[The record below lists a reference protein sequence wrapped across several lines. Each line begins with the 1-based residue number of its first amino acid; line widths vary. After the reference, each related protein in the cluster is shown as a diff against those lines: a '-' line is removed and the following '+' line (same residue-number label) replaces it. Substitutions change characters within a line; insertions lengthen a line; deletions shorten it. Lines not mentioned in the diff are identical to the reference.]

1 MLIQLSAHTAH
12 EMDNMTVE
20 LHVLVEIYFH
30 PMTVA
35 AQIIARQ
42 VYQHH
47 VLGILLRVVAQ
58 EFGSLAVLL
67 HISCASGGS
76 GNRVNERLVAHDAVM
91 GFRRR
96 TEDAETAEV
105 EIEEVRRRVD
115 AAQRTVEFEIIAL
128 IFLYE
133 AATHHNLEHISA
145 QAVLYA
151 SAYVCLVLLIGER
164 RGGFAHRV
172 EIIRFHICLVHRLE
186 QFVELWK

>member
-133 AATHHNLEHISA
+133 AAAHHNLEYISA

>member
-133 AATHHNLEHISA
+133 AATHHNLEYISA

-164 RGGFAHRV
+164 RGGFAHRM

>member
-42 VYQHH
+42 IYQHH

-133 AATHHNLEHISA
+133 TATHHNLEYISA
-145 QAVLYA
+145 
-151 SAYVCLVLLIGER
+151 
-164 RGGFAHRV
+164 
-172 EIIRFHICLVHRLE
+172 
-186 QFVELWK
+186 

>member
-20 LHVLVEIYFH
+20 LHILVEIYFH

-76 GNRVNERLVAHDAVM
+76 GNRVDERLVAHDAVM

-133 AATHHNLEHISA
+133 AATHHNLEYISA

-186 QFVELWK
+186 QFIELWK

>member
-76 GNRVNERLVAHDAVM
+76 GNRVNERLVAHNAVM

-133 AATHHNLEHISA
+133 AATHHNLEYISA

>member
-58 EFGSLAVLL
+58 KFGSLAVLL

-133 AATHHNLEHISA
+133 AATHHNLEYISA

-186 QFVELWK
+186 QFVELRK

>member
-115 AAQRTVEFEIIAL
+115 AAQRTVEFEIITF

-133 AATHHNLEHISA
+133 AATHHNLEYISA

>member
-133 AATHHNLEHISA
+133 AATHHNLEYISA

-186 QFVELWK
+186 QFIELWK

>member
-1 MLIQLSAHTAH
+1 MLIQLSTHTAH

-133 AATHHNLEHISA
+133 AATHHNLEYISA

>member
-1 MLIQLSAHTAH
+1 MLIQLSAHTTH

-30 PMTVA
+30 PMTIA

-105 EIEEVRRRVD
+105 EIEEIRRRVD

-133 AATHHNLEHISA
+133 TAAHHNLEYISA

-151 SAYVCLVLLIGER
+151 SAYIRLVLLIGER

-172 EIIRFHICLVHRLE
+172 EIVRLHICLVHRLE

>member
-1 MLIQLSAHTAH
+1 MLIQLSTHTAH

-30 PMTVA
+30 PMTIA

-42 VYQHH
+42 VYQHN

-133 AATHHNLEHISA
+133 AAAHHNLEYISA
-145 QAVLYA
+145 QTVLYA
-151 SAYVCLVLLIGER
+151 TAYIRLVLLIGER
-164 RGGFAHRV
+164 RGGIAYRV
-172 EIIRFHICLVHRLE
+172 EIVRLHICLVHRLE

>member
-1 MLIQLSAHTAH
+1 MLIQLSTHTAH

-76 GNRVNERLVAHDAVM
+76 GNRVDERLVAHDAVM

-133 AATHHNLEHISA
+133 AATHHNLEYISA

>member
-76 GNRVNERLVAHDAVM
+76 GNRVDERLVAHDAVM

-133 AATHHNLEHISA
+133 AATHHNLEYISA
-145 QAVLYA
+145 QAVQYA

-186 QFVELWK
+186 QFIELWK

>member
-35 AQIIARQ
+35 TQIIARQ

-133 AATHHNLEHISA
+133 AATHHNLEYISA

>member
-58 EFGSLAVLL
+58 EFGSHAVLL

-133 AATHHNLEHISA
+133 AATHHNLEYISA

-164 RGGFAHRV
+164 RGGFAHRM